1 MAGSSIKVPFSA
13 ALIAFISLSSVD
25 GFLPQAFV
33 KSALK
38 TPQQLAPMGTTSTS
52 SHAALNLF
60 DPASAMSMMD
70 AIDTTSASALMDS
83 ASSMMD
89 SASSMFSSSDF
100 LSFTDQGQNL
110 AGIFFQASLLPYLIF
125 LYFLS
130 FRANRI
136 SDLGN
141 FGFQFLLIFVLS
153 TIPSG
158 IVTKAVYGL
167 SLANTDWLHGG
178 AETLLTVA
186 NILVVRYMHHV
197 PSITAMTATVTVP
210 SLSCFKIC
218 CTWIFY
224 LVSHIFHSLLFRIN
238 NRYSDSNK
246 P

>member
-1 MAGSSIKVPFSA
+1 MAGSSVKMP
-13 ALIAFISLSSVD
+13 LLTAFITITCLSSVN

-38 TPQQLAPMGTTSTS
+38 APQQLSPMGTPSATSRHAGS
-52 SHAALNLF
+52 SLNLF

-70 AIDTTSASALMDS
+70 AIDMSSASTLMDS

-89 SASSMFSSSDF
+89 SAASSMFSSSDA

-186 NILVVRYMHHV
+186 NILVVRYKHHAV
-197 PSITAMTATVTVP
+197 SSIHRRCFSDL
-210 SLSCFKIC
+210 SLFCSKRC
-218 CTWIFY
+218 CT
-224 LVSHIFHSLLFRIN
+224 
-238 NRYSDSNK
+238 
-246 P
+246 

>member
-1 MAGSSIKVPFSA
+1 LERFWTLSDAMPTRPHYFFISILQQPGWLRLTMAASSVKMPLSV
-13 ALIAFISLSSVD
+13 ALIAIVSLSSVD
-25 GFLPQAFV
+25 GFAPQAFV

-38 TPQQLAPMGTTSTS
+38 SPQQLAPMRTTST
-52 SHAALNLF
+52 LNLF
-60 DPASAMSMMD
+60 DPVSAMSMMD
-70 AIDTTSASALMDS
+70 AIDTSSASASAFMDS

-89 SASSMFSSSDF
+89 SASTEL

-186 NILVVRYMHHV
+186 NILVVRYVTLRYVTSRHVV
-197 PSITAMTATVTVP
+197 PSIYHCVTVAATV
-210 SLSCFKIC
+210 LS
-218 CTWIFY
+218 
-224 LVSHIFHSLLFRIN
+224 V
-238 NRYSDSNK
+238 
-246 P
+246 

>member
-1 MAGSSIKVPFSA
+1 
-13 ALIAFISLSSVD
+13 
-25 GFLPQAFV
+25 
-33 KSALK
+33 
-38 TPQQLAPMGTTSTS
+38 
-52 SHAALNLF
+52 
-60 DPASAMSMMD
+60 MD
-70 AIDTTSASALMDS
+70 AIDISSASTLMDS
-83 ASSMMD
+83 ASSF
-89 SASSMFSSSDF
+89 FSSSDV

-158 IVTKAVYGL
+158 IVTKAIYGL

-186 NILVVRYMHHV
+186 NILVVRDHCCFYHYC
-197 PSITAMTATVTVP
+197 MTLTVTDV
-210 SLSCFKIC
+210 SVSCLKTYF
-218 CTWIFY
+218 T
-224 LVSHIFHSLLFRIN
+224 
-238 NRYSDSNK
+238 
-246 P
+246 

>member
-1 MAGSSIKVPFSA
+1 MAGSSVKVPLSV
-13 ALIAFISLSSVD
+13 ALIAIISLASVD
-25 GFLPQAFV
+25 GFLPKAFV
-33 KSALK
+33 KSYLK
-38 TPQQLAPMGTTSTS
+38 MPQQLAPMGTTSTP
-52 SHAALNLF
+52 SHSLNLF
-60 DPASAMSMMD
+60 DPMSAMSVMD
-70 AIDTTSASALMDS
+70 AIDTSSASALMDS
-83 ASSMMD
+83 ASSI
-89 SASSMFSSSDF
+89 FSSSDF

-186 NILVVRYMHHV
+186 NILVVRIV
-197 PSITAMTATVTVP
+197 TSITE
-210 SLSCFKIC
+210 
-218 CTWIFY
+218 
-224 LVSHIFHSLLFRIN
+224 SLLLF
-238 NRYSDSNK
+238 
-246 P
+246 

>member
-1 MAGSSIKVPFSA
+1 MAGSSIKMPLSV
-13 ALIAFISLSSVD
+13 ALIAFISLTSVD

-52 SHAALNLF
+52 SLNLF
-60 DPASAMSMMD
+60 DPVSAMSMID
-70 AIDTTSASALMDS
+70 AIDMNSASTLMDS
-83 ASSMMD
+83 ATSMMD
-89 SASSMFSSSDF
+89 SAASSMFSSSDV

-186 NILVVRYMHHV
+186 NILVVRYIHHV
-197 PSITAMTATVTVP
+197 PCLINHAT
-210 SLSCFKIC
+210 
-218 CTWIFY
+218 
-224 LVSHIFHSLLFRIN
+224 
-238 NRYSDSNK
+238 
-246 P
+246 